1 MCYFNSCPYLLID
14 SDKATKGLLC
24 GPREGLPTPVFW
36 PGKSMDYSPRGCKE
50 SDTTEW
56 ISLLLSCGPR
66 SHIWE
71 SCKLENSTNY
81 YEWTT
86 FPKSFNMFFEIAPQ
100 FIHIVISRCR
110 YYFWVSIRSSFFQ
123 QPNTCLNGTTHYFP
137 PPQVYMHTQ
146 SLQSCPTLCNA
157 MDYSLPGSSVHGI
170 LQARKLDRV
179 AMPSSRGSSWPRDWI
194 RISCIADRFFTA
206 EPLGKPPAPLSGEFR
221 YCRLKCYSL
230 LFLFPVLTSP
240 QNPYLRFCVEPFAKF
255 HS

>member
-146 SLQSCPTLCNA
+146 SLQSCPTL
-157 MDYSLPGSSVHGI
+157 
-170 LQARKLDRV
+170 
-179 AMPSSRGSSWPRDWI
+179 WI
-194 RISCIADRFFTA
+194 IAYQ
-206 EPLGKPPAPLSGEFR
+206 APLSMGFSRQENWTGLP
-221 YCRLKCYSL
+221 CPPPGDLPDLGIESASPALQTDSL
-230 LFLFPVLTSP
+230 LLSHWGSP
-240 QNPYLRFCVEPFAKF
+240 PPPCQENSGTADSNVIPYSFF
-255 HS
+255 SQY